1 MTTDKKKR
9 IFEDIMYSGSILG
22 PLVILPQLI
31 QIWLYQ
37 NVQGVST
44 LTWSLLAVGSFL
56 WFLYGLMHDEKPLAL
71 ANFMLVICDVLV
83 VVGVFINR

>member
-31 QIWLYQ
+31 QIWFYQ
-37 NVQGVST
+37 NVQGVSI
-44 LTWSLLAVGSFL
+44 LTWSLLGAGSFL
-56 WFLYGLMHDEKPLAL
+56 WFLYGLMHNEKPLAL
-71 ANFMLVICDVLV
+71 ANFMLAICDLLV
-83 VVGVFINR
+83 VIGVLMNR